1 MDRYM
6 KLFVVMSISYFFVGS
21 FLGFLMV
28 TDAASDAI
36 RFAHIH
42 FNLLGFMS
50 MMIFG
55 VGYFILPRFNART
68 LRWPGLVP
76 VHFWVSNITLISM
89 AIFFTVS
96 QKIFWAFSLLQIL
109 SIAFY
114 VINLAA
120 TIMGT
125 AEERPEE
132 SASTSDAPLIHEDMK
147 IAELVDKWPSVAKIL
162 AEEGLEAF
170 SDPNHVENMKKL
182 GITIAMAAKRHDLD
196 ESKLLERIAAEVG
209 GQVAGEAKPSGS
221 DVGILIGKD
230 DIIGDVLKKHPRTEV
245 VFRKYYGE
253 GCFSCPGQAYET
265 ISQSASMHNA
275 NEHEVL
281 AALNSTARQSN

>member
-109 SIAFY
+109 SIAFF

-253 GCFSCPGQAYET
+253 GCFS
-265 ISQSASMHNA
+265 
-275 NEHEVL
+275 
-281 AALNSTARQSN
+281 

>member
-6 KLFVVMSISYFFVGS
+6 KLFVVMAIVYFFVGS
-21 FLGFLMV
+21 LLGFLMA
-28 TDAASDAI
+28 TDVASDAF

-89 AIFFTVS
+89 VIFFTVS
-96 QKIFWAFSLLQIL
+96 QKIFWAASLLQIL
-109 SIAFY
+109 SIAFF
-114 VINLAA
+114 VINLAT

-125 AEERPEE
+125 AEERPEQ
-132 SASTSDAPLIHEDMK
+132 SDSTSDAPFIHGEMK
-147 IAELVDKWPSVAKIL
+147 VAELVDKWPSVTKIL
-162 AEEGLEAF
+162 AEEGLDAF
-170 SDPNHVENMKKL
+170 SDPNHVENVRKL
-182 GITIAMAAKRHDLD
+182 GITIAMAAKRHNLD
-196 ESKLLERIAAEVG
+196 ESKLLESIASEVG
-209 GQVAGEAKPSGS
+209 GRVAKETQPSSS
-221 DVGILIGKD
+221 DEEILIGKE

-275 NEHEVL
+275 NEQEVL

>member
-1 MDRYM
+1 M
-6 KLFVVMSISYFFVGS
+6 KLFVVMSIVYFFVGS
-21 FLGFLMV
+21 FLGFLMA
-28 TDAASDAI
+28 TDAASEAV

-68 LRWPGLVP
+68 LKWPGLVP
-76 VHFWVSNITLISM
+76 AHFWLANITLVSM
-89 AIFFTVS
+89 VVFFTVS
-96 QKIFWAFSLLQIL
+96 QKLFWASSVLQIL
-109 SIAFY
+109 SIAFF
-114 VINLAA
+114 VINLTA

-132 SASTSDAPLIHEDMK
+132 SASTSDAPFIHGEMK
-147 IAELVDKWPSVAKIL
+147 VAELVDKWPSVTKIL
-162 AEEGLEAF
+162 VEEGLEAF
-170 SDPNHVENMKKL
+170 SDPNHIENARKL

-209 GQVAGEAKPSGS
+209 GRVAGEAKPSGS
-221 DVGILIGKD
+221 DEGIQIGKD
-230 DIIGDVLKKHPRTEV
+230 DIIGDVLKRHPQTEA

-275 NEHEVL
+275 NEQEVL
-281 AALNSTARQSN
+281 EALNNTARQSN